1 MILSIIII
9 AVVGGIAYFHY
20 AQGLFGATI
29 STTIA
34 IIAACLAVGYHEN
47 LVNAL
52 LGGAVGDYATAG
64 ALVAIFALV
73 YIILRVIADKAL
85 PGNVRLPL
93 MVDRIGGAVMG
104 LIAGLF
110 TAGIVALTAQALPF
124 GPTVGG
130 YARYTLESSRDVT
143 VTPTGQSRAQDM
155 TVLEQL
161 DEDTF
166 VPEKQKKLIIP
177 VDDMVLSFVQK
188 MSDGGSL
195 AGARSLQSIHPSY
208 PDELFAQRLG
218 VQVGAKR
225 TAFNGKGKGQVSV
238 PDDGVFVVTQDLTK
252 NQVDAELNDLHGR
265 EVNWKKSGKD
275 VQLVVRVM
283 FTKDAAD
290 ADGNVRVSPASV
302 RLVAGG
308 NNVFPVGTLENGVLY
323 SNKVDDFLF
332 INVKGADSG
341 ADFVFFVNPDDV
353 LDNAGAASSAKDAAK
368 DASAAAAAATAKV
381 KDGVFVEVKR
391 LALVDLSGKAV
402 GTSIPKAE
410 NVQVERKPKLLEQK
424 KNKAAAAAAAAAA
437 QPAQPNP
444 DTGAP
449 AAAAPAAP
457 AEKKNPMA
465 TIKEGAKDRNEKI
478 ENPK

>member
-1 MILSIIII
+1 
-9 AVVGGIAYFHY
+9 
-20 AQGLFGATI
+20 
-29 STTIA
+29 
-34 IIAACLAVGYHEN
+34 
-47 LVNAL
+47 
-52 LGGAVGDYATAG
+52 
-64 ALVAIFALV
+64 
-73 YIILRVIADKAL
+73 
-85 PGNVRLPL
+85 
-93 MVDRIGGAVMG
+93 
-104 LIAGLF
+104 
-110 TAGIVALTAQALPF
+110 
-124 GPTVGG
+124 
-130 YARYTLESSRDVT
+130 
-143 VTPTGQSRAQDM
+143 
-155 TVLEQL
+155 
-161 DEDTF
+161 
-166 VPEKQKKLIIP
+166 
-177 VDDMVLSFVQK
+177 
-188 MSDGGSL
+188 
-195 AGARSLQSIHPSY
+195 
-208 PDELFAQRLG
+208 
-218 VQVGAKR
+218 VGAKR
-225 TAFNGKGKGQVSV
+225 TAFNGGKGKGQVSV

-283 FTKDAAD
+283 FGKDAAD
-290 ADGNVRVSPASV
+290 SDGSVRISPASV

-353 LDNAGAASSAKDAAK
+353 LDNAGAASAKEGAK
-368 DASAAAAAATAKV
+368 DASAAASKV

-391 LALVDLSGKAV
+391 LARIDLSGKTV
-402 GTSIPKAE
+402 GTTIPKAE

-437 QPAQPNP
+437 PPAQPNP
-444 DTGAP
+444 DTAAP
-449 AAAAPAAP
+449 AAPAP

>member
-1 MILSIIII
+1 MILSVIII
-9 AVVGGIAYFHY
+9 AVVGGVAYFHY

-29 STTIA
+29 SATIA

-47 LVNAL
+47 LVDAL

-73 YIILRVIADKAL
+73 YIILRVITDKAV

-93 MVDRIGGAVMG
+93 MVDRVGGAVMG

-130 YARYTLESSRDVT
+130 HARYTLESSRDVT
-143 VTPTGQSRAQDM
+143 VMPTGSSRAQDM
-155 TVLEQL
+155 QVLEQL

-208 PDELFAQRLG
+208 PDEMFAQRLG
-218 VQVGAKR
+218 VQVGGKR

-238 PDDGVFVVTQDLTK
+238 PDDGVFIVTQDLTK

-265 EVNWKKSGKD
+265 EVNWKKSGNN

-283 FTKDAAD
+283 FGKDAAD
-290 ADGNVRVSPASV
+290 SDGSVRVSPASV

-332 INVKGADSG
+332 INVKGADAG

-353 LDNAGAASSAKDAAK
+353 LDNPGAVNPKDAAAAAK
-368 DASAAAAAATAKV
+368 DAKDAAKV

-391 LALVDLSGKAV
+391 LARVDLSGKTV
-402 GTSIPKAE
+402 GATIPKAE

-437 QPAQPNP
+437 PPAQPNP
-444 DTGAP
+444 DTAAP
-449 AAAAPAAP
+449 AAPAAPAP